1 MMRHHIGRF
10 FLVILYALMVFGHAL
25 KLPGFSDWQGTW
37 DGWDFSIFLYSLIF
51 LVVMF
56 LNPLRIGRIDLTLSL
71 AALFPMFLSLGSF
84 WTFIGL
90 WIALLFR
97 LYQRGVSVHRW
108 VYLQNVYGWAYLA
121 AVLSYGWT
129 GGAIRPEPVGLLDVG
144 RGLLF
149 AIVFYGTN
157 VLLVTVYNQWMHQ
170 NKIRLTPAYGWIIGS
185 AVISVVY
192 GELSYW
198 LMMNLSLAWSIA
210 LAVPLIVL
218 IYLTRYYYE
227 LYVLV
232 RTIERVHTL
241 SKRLFATRRLSDAL
255 THLREALH
263 AFVEHD
269 RMMVCLR
276 DDPWKCYGDR
286 IHLDVSTADV
296 STALEEIP
304 AAQVNILQS
313 ITAHDPEGRLVF
325 GDGPSHQ
332 PALPYLFDQVQ
343 AALVLPLH
351 DVQASETVGALGWVT
366 LCRVTRHPFTETEE
380 HLGRIMTAYAEPA
393 IRRVIAYERD
403 ERSSTVDALTGIPL
417 YRAVEDVLEAML
429 HTASL
434 KHEPLSVIMLDLDHF
449 KVINDTFGHEAGN
462 EVLKET
468 VRRIQNH
475 IREDD
480 MFCRYGGEEFLLV
493 LPRTTSAEALQ
504 LAERIRMVLEREA
517 CPYHPRASRT
527 TLEQSAL
534 EQSAT
539 MFIRVTASFGI
550 ATFPEDGEHLH
561 TLIGQ
566 ADRAM
571 YVGAKRRGR
580 NRVALSSDGL
590 SSFVHETPS

>member
-10 FLVILYALMVFGHAL
+10 LLLLLYALMIFGHTWM
-25 KLPGFSDWQGTW
+25 LPGFSSWQGSW
-37 DGWDFSIFLYSLIF
+37 DALDYAIFLYSLIF
-51 LVVMF
+51 LIVMF

-71 AALFPMFLSLGSF
+71 AALLPMYLFLGSF

-97 LYQRGVSVHRW
+97 LYQRGVNIHRW

-121 AVLSYGWT
+121 AVVSYGMT
-129 GGAIRPEPVGLLDVG
+129 GGTIRPEHIGLLDVE
-144 RGLLF
+144 RVLLF
-149 AIVFYGTN
+149 AFVFYGTN
-157 VLLVTVYNQWMHQ
+157 VVWVTTYNRLIHQ
-170 NKIRLTPAYGWIIGS
+170 KPIRLTPVYGWIAGS

-192 GELSYW
+192 GEFSYW
-198 LMMNLSLAWSIA
+198 LTANLSLAWSIA
-210 LAVPLIVL
+210 LAFPLIVL

-227 LYVLV
+227 LYYLV
-232 RTIERVHTL
+232 RTIECVHIF
-241 SKRLFATRRLSDAL
+241 SKRLFATKRLSDAL
-255 THLREALH
+255 THLKDALH

-286 IHLDVSTADV
+286 IQSDA
-296 STALEEIP
+296 STALEEVPVSQI
-304 AAQVNILQS
+304 AILQS
-313 ITAHDPEGRLVF
+313 ITARYPEGRLVF
-325 GDGPSHQ
+325 GDGPSD
-332 PALPYLFDQVQ
+332 LPTPPHPFDQVQ

-351 DVQASETVGALGWVT
+351 DVQAPETVGGLGWVT

-380 HLGRIMTAYAEPA
+380 HLSRIMTAYAEPA
-393 IRRVIAYERD
+393 IRRVIAYEQD
-403 ERSSTVDALTGIPL
+403 ERSSTFDALTGIPL
-417 YRAVEDVLEAML
+417 YRAVQDVLEDML

-475 IREDD
+475 IRQDD

-517 CPYHPRASRT
+517 YPYHPSASRT
-527 TLEQSAL
+527 TLEQD
-534 EQSAT
+534 T
-539 MFIRVTASFGI
+539 TIFIRVTASFGI
-550 ATFPEDGEHLH
+550 ATFPDDASHLN
-561 TLIGQ
+561 TLISQ

-580 NRVALSSDGL
+580 NRVALSSDCK
-590 SSFVHETPS
+590 SSTSYETPS